1 MVMVSVD
8 LCLSDE
14 TAGVSL
20 LAALIFLSLWIRG
33 QQDRGMTLPQY
44 SQRSKLI
51 TVERPS
57 NGSEVAGMLEHAL
70 I

>member
-33 QQDRGMTLPQY
+33 
-44 SQRSKLI
+44 
-51 TVERPS
+51 
-57 NGSEVAGMLEHAL
+57 
-70 I
+70 